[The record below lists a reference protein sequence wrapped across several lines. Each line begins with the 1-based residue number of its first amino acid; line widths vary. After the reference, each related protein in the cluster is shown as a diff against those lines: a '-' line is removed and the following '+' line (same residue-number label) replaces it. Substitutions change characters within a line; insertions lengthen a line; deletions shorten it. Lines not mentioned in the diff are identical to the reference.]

1 LFNKKETDLKE
12 NIEDNIKRP
21 LRIFLLSFATIIL
34 SVILAFQS
42 IGSVVR
48 GDNTNLSLFIIAVS
62 VFLLINA
69 IALSK
74 GNHIA
79 RILMMVS
86 MIIFFAITS
95 LDDPEAY
102 KTIIFAV
109 LMMPLASKKA
119 NAYFAQFRKE
129 KVAVTSD

>member
-1 LFNKKETDLKE
+1 MFNKKETDLKE

>member
-1 LFNKKETDLKE
+1 LFKKKETDLKE
-12 NIEDNIKRP
+12 EIEDNIKRP
-21 LRIFLLSFATIIL
+21 LGIFLLSFITIIL
-34 SVILAFQS
+34 SVILSFQG

-48 GDNTNLSLFIIAVS
+48 GENTNLSLFIIVVS
-62 VFLLINA
+62 IFLLINA

-86 MIIFFAITS
+86 MIIFFIITS
-95 LDDPEAY
+95 LDNPEAY
-102 KTIIFAV
+102 KTVVFAV

-129 KVAVTSD
+129 KVTITTD